1 MSLSTCSGINNFI
14 ILYNLTVIRSSSYK
28 VVIID
33 NDMVYASHNKRSDDG
48 EVVENDLHAW
58 LKYMFM
64 NVRAITVVITVPFS
78 LLHISCTLHQS
89 FSMLDAYPPLLYLSN
104 VLDVY

>member
-1 MSLSTCSGINNFI
+1 MLLSLSTCSGINNFI
-14 ILYNLTVIRSSSYK
+14 ILYNLIIRSPSYK

-33 NDMVYASHNKRSDDG
+33 NDIVYASHNKRSDDG

-64 NVRAITVVITVPFS
+64 NVRAITVVITVALFPSAF
-78 LLHISCTLHQS
+78 
-89 FSMLDAYPPLLYLSN
+89 
-104 VLDVY
+104 

>member
-14 ILYNLTVIRSSSYK
+14 ILYNLIIRSPSYK

-33 NDMVYASHNKRSDDG
+33 NDIVYASHNKRSDDG

-64 NVRAITVVITVPFS
+64 NVRAITVVITVALFPSAF
-78 LLHISCTLHQS
+78 
-89 FSMLDAYPPLLYLSN
+89 
-104 VLDVY
+104 